1 MAFIN
6 VQPDV
11 RIAWYL
17 EPIAMDYL
25 EHIIFLIKIGSTIKV
40 LRQSVNIRGMV
51 LAMTIH
57 RSVSWVRELG
67 SLSQSGGFGLA
78 SYS

>member
-6 VQPDV
+6 VQTV
-11 RIAWYL
+11 LRITCYL
-17 EPIAMDYL
+17 KPIAMVYL
-25 EHIIFLIKIGSTIKV
+25 EHIIFDQDWFYHKSLKTISK
-40 LRQSVNIRGMV
+40 QKGNGFGYDNP
-51 LAMTIH
+51 
-57 RSVSWVRELG
+57 SVSFVGERELG